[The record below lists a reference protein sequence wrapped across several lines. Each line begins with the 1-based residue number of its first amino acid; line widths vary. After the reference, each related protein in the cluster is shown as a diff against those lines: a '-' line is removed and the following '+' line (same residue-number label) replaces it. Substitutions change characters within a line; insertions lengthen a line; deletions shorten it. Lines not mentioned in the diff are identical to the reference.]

1 MTTDLEDAVRLAL
14 AEQARDAPAGAL
26 LLAGVHAG
34 HRRQARRRRLAV
46 LSVAAMTAAVASGA
60 SLVGVRLTDRTTDR
74 STSQAA
80 GPLVPVPA
88 NWLPAFPLTPGWLP
102 AGLGPARTSY
112 GSYQQVIGL
121 HYTDPKDQA
130 RLPNYVRAVYIGT
143 SHTRLFPIQRGVR
156 RSIMIGGKSVTAF
169 SGPIAT
175 DKGRPVGQGVE
186 VTWERRPGQWV
197 SITCDSTL
205 GTFEN
210 VRRIAESL
218 RDVPVQ
224 PTPEFHLAALPKGLT
239 SLGGY
244 GGAELLLLPDGSRDQ
259 NKVPEERT
267 LSVMLQKNVERNL
280 IPGSGLAPPGHRVVT
295 VAGYPAWLAT
305 SDPVNDL
312 TVAVR
317 DTVVL
322 VIRAPSTIPEAVL
335 LRFAAGIT
343 ILPGATAFD
352 ASP

>member
-1 MTTDLEDAVRLAL
+1 MTADLETAVRCAL
-14 AEQARDAPAGAL
+14 AEQAREAPDGAL
-26 LLAGVHAG
+26 LLSRVHAG
-34 HRRQARRRRLAV
+34 RRRQTRRRRLAV
-46 LSVAAMTAAVASGA
+46 LSVAAVTAAVGSGA
-60 SLVGVRLTDRTTDR
+60 TLVGARLNDRTTDR
-74 STSQAA
+74 PTSQAA
-80 GPLVPVPA
+80 GALVPVPA
-88 NWLPAFPLTPGWLP
+88 SWLPAFPLTPGWLP

-156 RSIMIGGKSVTAF
+156 RLIMIGGKSVTAF

-186 VTWERRPGQWV
+186 VTWQRRPGQWV

-224 PTPEFHLAALPKGLT
+224 PTPEFHLARSREGLPASVGT
-239 SLGGY
+239 AGESSCCFPTANGTRT
-244 GGAELLLLPDGSRDQ
+244 GS
-259 NKVPEERT
+259 
-267 LSVMLQKNVERNL
+267 
-280 IPGSGLAPPGHRVVT
+280 
-295 VAGYPAWLAT
+295 
-305 SDPVNDL
+305 
-312 TVAVR
+312 
-317 DTVVL
+317 
-322 VIRAPSTIPEAVL
+322 PS
-335 LRFAAGIT
+335 RGC
-343 ILPGATAFD
+343 
-352 ASP
+352 SR